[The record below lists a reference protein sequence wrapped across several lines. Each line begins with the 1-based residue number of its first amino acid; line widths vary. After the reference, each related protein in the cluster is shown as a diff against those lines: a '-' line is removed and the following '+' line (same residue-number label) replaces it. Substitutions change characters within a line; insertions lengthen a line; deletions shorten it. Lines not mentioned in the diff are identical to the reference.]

1 MPLRNLSA
9 GEARHFA
16 GERPGRQRT
25 VTRELVLS
33 RRGFVAATLGFGG
46 SVLFYMRL
54 GNQPASAASPTAA
67 HLNGWIPIA
76 PPGAVPLFSRPT
88 DLDTGALTPLALV
101 FPGELGLE
109 PPPRS

>member
-33 RRGFVAATLGFGG
+33 RRGFVAATLGLGG

-54 GNQPASAASPTAA
+54 GNQPASAASPTAT
-67 HLNGWIPIA
+67 HLNGWIRIGRDGTATLFPRA
-76 PPGAVPLFSRPT
+76 PQPGQ
-88 DLDTGALTPLALV
+88 GALASLAL
-101 FPGELGLE
+101 
-109 PPPRS
+109 